1 MQSNVSEFKTKDDV
15 RNLRLMHAECNSA
28 KGVTLPGEA

>member
-1 MQSNVSEFKTKDDV
+1 MQSNVSEFKTKV
-15 RNLRLMHAECNSA
+15 QRWAECNSA